1 MKHTL
6 QSLLAALLFLVLGN
20 VSFVQAHAINLWCY
34 VENDRVYVE
43 GFFMGG
49 QKTKHTQVF
58 VVNEQGEKIL
68 TGTTDAEGKFDFE
81 PPYQGN
87 MTVFLHVD
95 ESHQVDFELTEE
107 DFLEAAAE
115 AAAAANK

>member
-1 MKHTL
+1 MKHRFNA
-6 QSLLAALLFLVLGN
+6 LLALFALLLFCA
-20 VSFVQAHAINLWCY
+20 SASSVQAHAVNLWCY

-49 QKTKHTQVF
+49 QKTKNAQVF

-68 TGTTDAEGKFDFE
+68 TGKTDEEGKFDFA

-87 MTVFLHVD
+87 MTVVLYVD
-95 ESHQVDFELTEE
+95 ESHQVDFELMEE

-115 AAAAANK
+115 AAAAAE